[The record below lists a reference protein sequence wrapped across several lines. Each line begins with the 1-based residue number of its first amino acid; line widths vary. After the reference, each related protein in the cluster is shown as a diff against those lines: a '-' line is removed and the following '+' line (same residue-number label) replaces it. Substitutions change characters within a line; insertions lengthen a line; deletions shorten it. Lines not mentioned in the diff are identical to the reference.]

1 MQSETVGPPERAV
14 TIYDVAKVAGVSPST
29 VSRAFSRPGRVSAR
43 TAQHVRQVAA
53 DLGYRSEEIFPPP
66 TPTRTQLIGMA
77 VSDITNPFYFPIIR
91 GGERAAAE
99 AGFSLV
105 LTDADESDRIER
117 ESLKRALP
125 VVDGMVIAS
134 TRLSDT
140 DLRSIGRNVP
150 VVVLNRPVPGLNSV
164 IPDTDRAVRRAVEH
178 LASLGHRKVCYVA
191 GPEASW
197 VDGARWRALREAS
210 LELGLDLRD
219 QRIGPVPPTVPGG
232 GKASTEVIAK
242 RATAVLCYNDMIAI
256 GVMRGLRARG
266 VAVPGQVSVVGFD
279 NTVASTLVTP
289 GLTTVASPLVTLGEA
304 AMRNVIALS
313 KGAVPHG
320 KGPTVIPCRLI
331 VRESTGPPP
340 IT

>member
-1 MQSETVGPPERAV
+1 METAPREPPGRGV

-43 TAQHVRQVAA
+43 TAQHVRQIAA

-66 TPTRTQLIGMA
+66 APTRTQLIGMA

-99 AGFSLV
+99 AGFTLV
-105 LTDADESDRIER
+105 LTDADECEQTER

-125 VVDGMVIAS
+125 VVDGIVIAS

-210 LELGLDLRD
+210 LELGLDLHD

-232 GKASTEVIAK
+232 GKAAISVIAK

-256 GVMRGLRARG
+256 GVIRGLRARG
-266 VAVPGQVSVVGFD
+266 VAVPGQVSVIGFD
-279 NTVASTLVTP
+279 NTVASSLVTP
-289 GLTTVASPLVTLGEA
+289 GLTTVASPLVSLGEA
-304 AMRNVIALS
+304 AMRNVIALGR
-313 KGAVPHG
+313 GATPHG

-340 IT
+340 P

>member
-1 MQSETVGPPERAV
+1 MESDAGPARGKAV
-14 TIYDVAKVAGVSPST
+14 TIYDVAAEAGVSPST

-43 TAQHVRQVAA
+43 TAQHVRRVAA

-66 TPTRTQLIGMA
+66 TPTRTRLIGMA

-99 AGFSLV
+99 AGFTLV
-105 LTDADESDRIER
+105 LTDSDECGRTER
-117 ESLKRALP
+117 ESLRRALP

-140 DLRSIGRNVP
+140 DLRSIGKNLP
-150 VVVLNRPVPGLNSV
+150 VVVLNRPVAGLSSV
-164 IPDTDRAVRRAVEH
+164 TPDTDRAVRRAVEH
-178 LASLGHRKVCYVA
+178 LAELGHGRVCYVA

-232 GKASTEVIAK
+232 VTASAEVIAK
-242 RATAVLCYNDMIAI
+242 GTTAVLCYNDMIAI
-256 GVMRGLRARG
+256 GVIRGLRARG
-266 VAVPGQVSVVGFD
+266 VAVPAQVSVVGFD
-279 NTVASTLVTP
+279 NTVASSLVTP
-289 GLTTVASPLVTLGEA
+289 GLTTVASPLVTLGAA

-320 KGPTVIPCRLI
+320 RAPTVIPCRLI
-331 VRESTGPPP
+331 VRESTGPARAP
-340 IT
+340 

>member
-1 MQSETVGPPERAV
+1 METAPREPPGRGV

-43 TAQHVRQVAA
+43 TAQHVRQIAA

-66 TPTRTQLIGMA
+66 APTRTQLIGMA

-99 AGFSLV
+99 AGFTLV
-105 LTDADESDRIER
+105 LTDADECEQTER

-125 VVDGMVIAS
+125 VVDGIVIAR

-178 LASLGHRKVCYVA
+178 LASLGHRKSVT
-191 GPEASW
+191 
-197 VDGARWRALREAS
+197 S
-210 LELGLDLRD
+210 LVRRRPGWT
-219 QRIGPVPPTVPGG
+219 GHGG
-232 GKASTEVIAK
+232 GRSAKLPWSWGSTCTTSGSDRSRRRFPAAG
-242 RATAVLCYNDMIAI
+242 RPRSPSSPNGPRPSCAT
-256 GVMRGLRARG
+256 
-266 VAVPGQVSVVGFD
+266 
-279 NTVASTLVTP
+279 
-289 GLTTVASPLVTLGEA
+289 TT
-304 AMRNVIALS
+304 
-313 KGAVPHG
+313 
-320 KGPTVIPCRLI
+320 
-331 VRESTGPPP
+331 
-340 IT
+340 